1 MKPEKQKFFDFRH
14 FSGKSWSD
22 LNDIWPADIRISSE
36 AWKILSV
43 VVPASELTI
52 QFAKQHIPELTIK
65 VGEKKERNQQF
76 GLRELLWLA
85 WIQRCEEARD
95 NVATD
100 QFPMAKGFHQPL
112 NVVANRKSVLTK
124 LGLVESFP
132 NVAGE
137 PMVRL
142 FRVTDRGKMILRNF
156 VENLEQAHYNLREWI
171 SWQPQVHR
179 DRITN
184 YLSKYCFDW
193 EELITEDK
201 RNQK

>member
-1 MKPEKQKFFDFRH
+1 MAKKNKFVDLRN

-22 LNDIWPADIRISSE
+22 LHDIWPADLRVSSE

-52 QFAKQHIPELTIK
+52 QFAKQHIPELNLK
-65 VGEKKERNQQF
+65 VGEKKNRNQQF

-85 WIQRCEEARD
+85 WIQRCEEARE

-112 NVVANRKSVLTK
+112 KVVFNRKSTLTK
-124 LGLVESFP
+124 LGLVENFP
-132 NVAGE
+132 NWEDGIRD
-137 PMVRL
+137 VRIY
-142 FRVTDRGKMILRNF
+142 RVTDRGKMLLKNF
-156 VENLEQAHYNLREWI
+156 VDNLEQAHYNLREWI

-179 DRITN
+179 DRITD

-193 EELITEDK
+193 EEILDNKKAPE
-201 RNQK
+201 